1 MKQTGCTITFL
12 SFFIMAFGAC
22 TSRSDEVV
30 TILERADYGLLLTL
44 ALDRKS
50 SPASANSSIAFAV
63 DHFEKNSDKQAHYR
77 ALHLEK
83 EKAQIEMENR
93 ILQLGAAIAMS
104 VLFLLVACYFYNRHG
119 YVKLKIGQIG
129 KTVKKGNRRVVVFLN
144 DICRYRQ
151 PNDERA
157 KEMYAKIKDLSY
169 QINRLT
175 KENVELRSKI
185 GVSELVK
192 ILKNGTAITE
202 KMTSKEWD
210 KIFNLVNCL
219 HLDLL
224 IRLKEEH
231 TQLTKRDIELLALIL
246 LGFTSK
252 ELMAVFDSKDIH
264 TIFKAKSRLKERL
277 KLKKEESLDEFL
289 QKVQEI

>member
-1 MKQTGCTITFL
+1 MKQTGCAITFL

-22 TSRSDEVV
+22 ASRPDDVV
-30 TILERADYGLLLTL
+30 KILERADCGLLLTQ

-50 SPASANSSIAFAV
+50 SPTSVNSSIAFAV
-63 DHFEKNSDKQAHYR
+63 DYFEKNSDKQARCR
-77 ALHLEK
+77 ALHI
-83 EKAQIEMENR
+83 EKAQIETENR
-93 ILQLGAAIAMS
+93 ILQLGAIVMS
-104 VLFLLVACYFYNRHG
+104 VLFLGVACYFYNRHG
-119 YVKLKIGQIG
+119 HANLKIEQIG
-129 KTVKKGNRRVVVFLN
+129 KTVKKGNRRIVVFLN

-151 PNDERA
+151 PNDERV
-157 KEMYAKIKDLSY
+157 KEMYAKIKDLTY

-202 KMTSKEWD
+202 KLTSKEWD

>member
-1 MKQTGCTITFL
+1 MKQTGCAITFL

-22 TSRSDEVV
+22 ASRPDEVV
-30 TILERADYGLLLTL
+30 TILERADCGLLLTQ
-44 ALDRKS
+44 ALDRKT
-50 SPASANSSIAFAV
+50 SPASVNSSIAFAV
-63 DHFEKNSDKQAHYR
+63 DYFEKNSDKQARCR

-83 EKAQIEMENR
+83 EKAQIEMGNR
-93 ILQLGAAIAMS
+93 ILQLGTIVMS
-104 VLFLLVACYFYNRHG
+104 VLFLGVACYFYNRYGHA
-119 YVKLKIGQIG
+119 KLKIEQIG
-129 KTVKKGNRRVVVFLN
+129 KTVKKGNRRIVVFLN

-151 PNDERA
+151 PNDERV
-157 KEMYAKIKDLSY
+157 KEMYAKIKDLTY

-185 GVSELVK
+185 GVSELIK

-202 KMTSKEWD
+202 KLTSKEWD